1 MSQNLAQYIVFE
13 DSFVQTHNGFHQFFL
28 KTPKFL
34 VEFVV
39 WFLMMMAP
47 GYSRKIDM
55 KLCMD
60 KMCDLMWT
68 YAIDSLFTRLVQLL
82 HYVVRCSQ
90 MFFSFSP
97 PFMTQKK
104 KNVISL
110 KGS

>member
-34 VEFVV
+34 VEFAV

-47 GYSRKIDM
+47 GYSGKIDM

-68 YAIDSLFTRLVQLL
+68 SAMD
-82 HYVVRCSQ
+82 HYSQ
-90 MFFSFSP
+90 
-97 PFMTQKK
+97 
-104 KNVISL
+104 
-110 KGS
+110 G

>member
-68 YAIDSLFTRLVQLL
+68 SAMYSLFTRLVQLL
-82 HYVVRCSQ
+82 HYVDRSRII
-90 MFFSFSP
+90 FLSLPSP
-97 PFMTQKK
+97 SMTQKK
-104 KNVISL
+104 KDVISL